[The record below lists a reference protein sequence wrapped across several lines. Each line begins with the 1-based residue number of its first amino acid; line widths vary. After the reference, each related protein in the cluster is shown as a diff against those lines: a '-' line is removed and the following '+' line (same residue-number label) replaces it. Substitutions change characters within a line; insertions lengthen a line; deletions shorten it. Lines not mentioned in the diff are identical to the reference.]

1 VRFDKQK
8 FTISGWYYER
18 LYGLKYSAVY
28 LPTSQAR
35 AANNAEAT
43 ILITAIM
50 GYSLLLDE

>member
-1 VRFDKQK
+1 VRFDKKK

-50 GYSLLLDE
+50 GYSLLLDG